1 MEDAVTQAQQ
11 SPAQFVE
18 TWEVT
23 HEQGHLLR
31 KARTEMQWIDLGSV
45 PGRQRGK
52 ETKCC
57 WEDSHQAPRADVRQ
71 V

>member
-1 MEDAVTQAQQ
+1 MIQAQQ
-11 SPAQFVE
+11 SPVEFVE

-23 HEQGHLLR
+23 QEQGHLLR
-31 KARTEMQWIDLGSV
+31 KARTKMQRIDLGSV

-52 ETKCC
+52 DTKCC
-57 WEDSHQAPRADVRQ
+57 WEDSQQAPRADVRQ